1 MDKYIQKVEYK
12 HVNSR
17 KIRSEGWND
26 NKTIKPLTSKF
37 AGHNWSLSLGQVL
50 RCWDVAAGDLRLL
63 RRGWGQLFV
72 LHFCFGHVVV
82 PRVKVFWLEK
92 VKRYKVRIVQVR
104 YGQQGPFQLNYT
116 PFWSL
121 FLRRSEP
128 PGFVPRLGYLA
139 FNLASSAFSGLMTL
153 SSSSFKT
160 TIYRVKKRRLA
171 AAFQASSRQNKRQL
185 KFYSYSSNI

>member
-1 MDKYIQKVEYK
+1 MEYK
-12 HVNSR
+12 HVNIR
-17 KIRSEGWND
+17 KIRSDGWND
-26 NKTIKPLTSKF
+26 NKTIKPSTSKF

-50 RCWDVAAGDLRLL
+50 RGRDVASGDLRLL
-63 RRGWGQLFV
+63 RRGGGQLFV

-104 YGQQGPFQLNYT
+104 YGQQGQFQLNYT

-160 TIYRVKKRRLA
+160 TMYRVKN
-171 AAFQASSRQNKRQL
+171 AF
-185 KFYSYSSNI
+185 